1 MNSDKVYSNNKES
14 PKILVSTEKRLFSD
28 ARVFIFSNSSF
39 ALRKCIPALNQL
51 FNENVNLAEFILLGK
66 VYPFLSKR

>member
-39 ALRKCIPALNQL
+39 ALRKCIPALKP
-51 FNENVNLAEFILLGK
+51 II
-66 VYPFLSKR
+66 